1 MPLIAVIMLP
11 VLITELDLVG
21 FDEPYHSDLP
31 PGISSPTSTAVLQ
44 LEEVIHTIKKLGI
57 VKKGPHSSIVKRV
70 FTRLGQQDSDRQ
82 EEQHTHVELELGERE
97 RSPFLAKTSRYS
109 MLATNE
115 DSSH

>member
-57 VKKGPHSSIVKRV
+57 VKKGPHSSNREARV
-70 FTRLGQQDSDRQ
+70 YPAWSARFRQTGTAHTRGAG
-82 EEQHTHVELELGERE
+82 VG
-97 RSPFLAKTSRYS
+97 
-109 MLATNE
+109 
-115 DSSH
+115 